1 VFFLD
6 TNVINT
12 VMNRRIEVIDARLQF
27 EIVAGSRLVVPVPV
41 LFELR
46 YGAEKSQNPSRNH
59 ARIDEF
65 LTAVTEIA
73 SFDDEDAN
81 EAGEIRAFLEMK
93 GSPIGPYDL
102 LIAAQTR
109 RREAV
114 LVTLNRREFERVPRL
129 MVTDWLT

>member
-1 VFFLD
+1 
-6 TNVINT
+6 
-12 VMNRRIEVIDARLQF
+12 MNRRIEVIDARLQF